1 MPGSTEE
8 AIAVAHLFLRD
19 KQRREDEQRKK
30 AKKLARKVRK
40 MRKLSNLKKK

>member
-8 AIAVAHLFLRD
+8 ATAVAYLFLRD

-30 AKKLARKVRK
+30 ARKLAKKVRK

>member
-8 AIAVAHLFLRD
+8 AIAVAYLVLRN

-30 AKKLARKVRK
+30 ARKWAKRVRK
-40 MRKLSNLKKK
+40 MRKL